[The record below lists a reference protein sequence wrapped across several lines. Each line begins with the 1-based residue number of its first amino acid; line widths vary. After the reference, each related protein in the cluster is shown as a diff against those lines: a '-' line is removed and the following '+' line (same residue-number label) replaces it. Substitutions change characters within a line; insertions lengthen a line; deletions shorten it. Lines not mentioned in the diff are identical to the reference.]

1 MEALFENYE
10 MFIKENADE
19 LQDPSGAM
27 KLVIDEGMFK
37 SYADA
42 LTSGLDESVRGGV
55 LAVLDRQREMVLSEA
70 ANVPASTFAAG
81 WTVLSFPILVDI
93 YSEPIIAELCNVYT
107 TNSPVLSIPRVR
119 IKSQTRSYDG
129 TVVEES
135 YMPTTK
141 KLIRANVVEV
151 NALPGV
157 ANNVFTL
164 ATLSPDNLKMNR
176 RYTLLTQVQV
186 TESGAGAD
194 VHTVDVSF
202 IPDSRNQI
210 VGEFTFED
218 SSAATVA
225 CSVTGHVDYEKGIIT
240 YNVIAGAGGAGIVFT
255 VDFAVFSM
263 RFVPV
268 ATMNGRTKVVVET
281 EMTDVFIDPNE
292 DFLIDLT
299 QEDIQDYQAIF
310 KIDLARTLSEAIKR
324 QVLLNKDYD
333 LAYFL
338 KAAEAEVTTAG
349 ASTTVDLAAFSV
361 GGAEYTP
368 ANVLDVFKAIVP
380 RVSLLMGVIR
390 RNYNM
395 YPTYMVT
402 GLRTAALLR
411 SLQDMM
417 VNLSGQKGEIGWSG
431 SGAQFLK
438 LRILESNHIEDD
450 MIYLSTKA
458 PQNALEK
465 SSILDL
471 IFKPLYVVKEVTD
484 GNSRTFVRA
493 RTMIK
498 ISRTDGLGFIK
509 VENMAPYVG

>member
-1 MEALFENYE
+1 MEQLFENYE
-10 MFIKENADE
+10 HFVKENADE
-19 LQDPSGAM
+19 LQDPQGAM
-27 KLVIDEGMFK
+27 RLIIDEGMFR

-42 LTSGLDESVRGGV
+42 LTSGIDENIRENV
-55 LAVLDRQREMVLSEA
+55 LTVLNRQREMVLQEA

-107 TNSPVLSIPRVR
+107 TQSPTLSIPRVR
-119 IKSQTRSYDG
+119 IKAQTKSYDG
-129 TVVEES
+129 TTVEES
-135 YMPTTK
+135 YIPTTK

-151 NALPGV
+151 TALPSQ

-164 ATLSPDNLKMNR
+164 ATLSSDNLKMNR
-176 RYTLLTQVQV
+176 RYTLLTSVKINDG
-186 TESGAGAD
+186 SAD
-194 VHTVDVSF
+194 VDVPVTF

-210 VGEFTFED
+210 VGEFDYQDSGATATFT
-218 SSAATVA
+218 ATI
-225 CSVTGHVDYEKGIIT
+225 TGHVEYEKGIIT
-240 YNVIAGAGGAGIVFT
+240 YNVIAGDPTHNCIDAT
-255 VDFAVFSM
+255 FSL

-338 KAAEAEVTTAG
+338 KASEADIAKTGASTNLDLTQFTAG
-349 ASTTVDLAAFSV
+349 AD
-361 GGAEYTP
+361 YTP
-368 ANVLDVFKAIVP
+368 ANVLDVFKAIIP
-380 RVSLLMGVIR
+380 RVSLIVGTIR

-395 YPTYMVT
+395 YPTYLLS
-402 GLRTAALLR
+402 GLKTAALLR
-411 SLQDMM
+411 SMQEML
-417 VNLSGQKGEIGWSG
+417 VNLPNQTGELGWTGAS
-431 SGAQFLK
+431 AQFLK
-438 LRILESNHIEDD
+438 LRILESNHISDD

-498 ISRTDGLGFIK
+498 ISRTDGLGYIK
-509 VENMAPYVG
+509 VENLDPFLG

>member
-10 MFIKENADE
+10 LFIRENADE

-27 KLVIDEGMFK
+27 KVVVDEGMFK

-42 LTSGLDESVRGGV
+42 LTTGLDENVRAGV
-55 LAVLDRQREMVLSEA
+55 LNVLDRQREMILQEA

-107 TNSPVLSIPRVR
+107 TNSPTLSIPRVR

-135 YMPTTK
+135 YIPTTK
-141 KLIRANVVEV
+141 KLVRANVVEV

-164 ATLSPDNLKMNR
+164 ATLSPENLKMNR
-176 RYTLLTQVQV
+176 RYTLLSQIQI
-186 TESGAGAD
+186 TEGGAGSD
-194 VHTVDVSF
+194 VHAVDVSF

-210 VGEFTFED
+210 VGSFTFTD
-218 SSAATVA
+218 SGATTVEA
-225 CSVTGHVDYEKGIIT
+225 SVTGHVDYERGIIT
-240 YNVIAGAGGAGIVFT
+240 FNVIVGDGSAGITWT
-255 VDFAVFSM
+255 VDHAAFSL

-268 ATMNGRTKVVVET
+268 ATMNGRTRVVVET

-299 QEDIQDYQAIF
+299 QEDIQDYQSIF

-338 KAAEAEVTTAG
+338 KASESEIAKAG
-349 ASTTVDLAAFSV
+349 AATTVDLAAFAV
-361 GGAEYTP
+361 GGDFTP
-368 ANVLDVFKAIVP
+368 ANVLDVFKAIAP
-380 RVSLLMGVIR
+380 RVSLLMGIIR

-402 GLRTAALLR
+402 GVKTAALLR

-417 VNLSGQKGEIGWSG
+417 VNMAGVKGELGWSG
-431 SGAQFLK
+431 SNAQFLK
-438 LRILESNHIEDD
+438 LRILESNHIDD
-450 MIYLSTKA
+450 SMIYLSTKA

-498 ISRTDGLGFIK
+498 ISRTDGLGSIK
-509 VENMAPYVG
+509 VENMDPYLG

>member
-10 MFIKENADE
+10 LFIRENADE

-27 KLVIDEGMFK
+27 KVVVDEGMFK

-42 LTSGLDESVRGGV
+42 LTTGLDESVRAGV
-55 LAVLDRQREMVLSEA
+55 LNVLDRQREMILQEA

-107 TNSPVLSIPRVR
+107 TNSPTLSIPRVR

-135 YMPTTK
+135 YIPTTK

-151 NALPGV
+151 NALPSV

-164 ATLSPDNLKMNR
+164 ATLSPENLKMNR
-176 RYTLLTQVQV
+176 RYTLMTQVQINDG
-186 TESGAGAD
+186 TSD
-194 VHTVDVSF
+194 IDVDVSF

-218 SSAATVA
+218 GAANTVT
-225 CSVTGHVDYEKGIIT
+225 CSVTGHVDYEKGIVT
-240 YNVIAGAGGAGIVFT
+240 FNVIADGPGTYT
-255 VDFAVFSM
+255 VNHAVFSL

-268 ATMNGRTKVVVET
+268 ATMNGRTRVIVET

-299 QEDIQDYQAIF
+299 QEDIQDYQSIF

-338 KAAEAEVTTAG
+338 KASEADVDKAG
-349 ASTTVDLAAFSV
+349 ASTTVDLSGFSV
-361 GGAEYTP
+361 GGGEYTP
-368 ANVLDVFKAIVP
+368 ANVLDVFKAVIP
-380 RVSLLMGVIR
+380 RVSLLMGIIR

-402 GLRTAALLR
+402 GVKTAALLR

-417 VNLSGQKGEIGWSG
+417 VNMASQKGELGWSG
-431 SGAQFLK
+431 SNAQFLK
-438 LRILESNHIEDD
+438 LKILESNHIDD
-450 MIYLSTKA
+450 SMIYLSTKA

-498 ISRTDGLGFIK
+498 ISRTDGLGYIK
-509 VENMAPYVG
+509 VDNMDPYLG

>member
-10 MFIKENADE
+10 LFIRENADE

-27 KLVIDEGMFK
+27 RVVVDEGMFK

-42 LTSGLDESVRGGV
+42 LTTGLDEGVRANV
-55 LAVLDRQREMVLSEA
+55 LSVLDRQREMILQEA

-107 TNSPVLSIPRVR
+107 TNSPTLSIPRVR

-135 YMPTTK
+135 YIPTTK

-164 ATLSPDNLKMNR
+164 ATLSPENLKMNR
-176 RYTLLTQVQV
+176 RYTLLSQLSVNDGT
-186 TESGAGAD
+186 SD
-194 VHTVDVSF
+194 ITVDVSF

-210 VGEFTFED
+210 VGEFSFED
-218 SSAATVA
+218 GAANVVA
-225 CSVTGHVDYEKGIIT
+225 GSVTGHVDYEKGIIT
-240 YNVIAGAGGAGIVFT
+240 YNVIMDGAGAYT
-255 VDFAVFSM
+255 TNHAVFSL

-268 ATMNGRTKVVVET
+268 ATMNGRTRVVVET

-299 QEDIQDYQAIF
+299 QEDIQDYQSIF

-338 KAAEAEVTTAG
+338 KASEADIVKAG
-349 ASTTVDLAAFSV
+349 AATNVDLAAFSA
-361 GGAEYTP
+361 GGSEYTP
-368 ANVLDVFKAIVP
+368 ANVLDVFKAVIP
-380 RVSLLMGVIR
+380 RVSLLMGIIR

-402 GLRTAALLR
+402 GVKTAALLR

-417 VNLSGQKGEIGWSG
+417 VNMAGQSGELGWSG
-431 SGAQFLK
+431 SNAQFLK
-438 LRILESNHIEDD
+438 LKILESNHIDD
-450 MIYLSTKA
+450 QMIYISTKA

-498 ISRTDGLGFIK
+498 ISRTDGLGYIK
-509 VENMAPYVG
+509 VDNMDPYLG

>member
-1 MEALFENYE
+1 METLFENYE
-10 MFIKENADE
+10 VFIKENADD
-19 LQDPSGAM
+19 LQDPAGAQR
-27 KLVIDEGMFK
+27 LIVDHGMFK
-37 SYADA
+37 NYADA
-42 LTSGLDESVRGGV
+42 LTSGLDESVRPGV
-55 LAVLDRQREMVLSEA
+55 LAVLDRQREMILQES

-119 IKSQTRSYDG
+119 IKSQTKSYDG
-129 TVVEES
+129 SVVEES
-135 YMPTTK
+135 YIPTTQ

-151 NALPGV
+151 NAIPGV
-157 ANNVFTL
+157 TNNVFTL

-176 RYTLLTQVQV
+176 RYTLATKVQI
-186 TESGAGAD
+186 TESGAGTD
-194 VHTVDVSF
+194 VHEVPVSF

-210 VGEFTFED
+210 LGDFSFAD
-218 SSAATVA
+218 SSGATVE
-225 CSVTGHVDYEKGIIT
+225 CSITGHVDYDKGNVT
-240 YNVIAGAGGAGIVFT
+240 FNVIVGAGGAGINFT
-255 VDFAVFSM
+255 VDFAVFSL

-268 ATMNGRTKVVVET
+268 ATMNGRTKVIVET

-299 QEDIQDYQAIF
+299 QEDIQDYQSIF

-338 KAAEAEVTTAG
+338 KASESEIAAAG
-349 ASTTVDLAAFSV
+349 AATTLDLDTQAAA
-361 GGAEYTP
+361 GGNYTP
-368 ANVLDVFKAIVP
+368 SNVLDVLKAVVP
-380 RVSLLMGVIR
+380 RISLIMGTIR

-395 YPTYMVT
+395 YPTYLVT
-402 GLRTAALLR
+402 GLKTAALLR

-417 VNLSGQKGEIGWSG
+417 VNIAGQKGEIGWTG
-431 SGAQFLK
+431 SNAQFLK
-438 LRILESNHIEDD
+438 LRVLESNHIDD
-450 MIYLSTKA
+450 TMIYMSTKA

-493 RTMIK
+493 RTMVK
-498 ISRTDGLGFIK
+498 IVRTDGLGYIK
-509 VENMAPYVG
+509 LTNIDNYLG

>member
-1 MEALFENYE
+1 MEQLFENYE
-10 MFIKENADE
+10 LFVKENADE
-19 LQDPSGAM
+19 LQDPAGAM
-27 KLVIDEGMFK
+27 KLVLDEGMFR
-37 SYADA
+37 SYTDS
-42 LTSGLDESVRGGV
+42 LTNGLDENIRENV
-55 LAVLDRQREMVLSEA
+55 LKVLGRQREMVLQEA

-107 TNSPVLSIPRVR
+107 TQSPTLSIPRVR
-119 IKSQTRSYDG
+119 IKAQTKSYDG
-129 TVVEES
+129 TTVEES
-135 YMPTTK
+135 YIPTTK
-141 KLIRANVVEV
+141 KLVRANVVEV
-151 NALPGV
+151 VCDPSI
-157 ANNVFTL
+157 ANNVFSI
-164 ATLSPDNLKMNR
+164 ATLSSDNLKMNR
-176 RYTLLTQVQV
+176 RYTLLTKV
-186 TESGAGAD
+186 TINDGTND
-194 VHTVDVSF
+194 VEVPVTF

-210 VGEFTFED
+210 VGEFDYED
-218 SSAATVA
+218 TQATPVTHTA
-225 CSVTGHVDYEKGIIT
+225 SITGHVEYEKGIIT
-240 YNVIAGAGGAGIVFT
+240 YNVIPGAGHNVVNAT
-255 VDFAVFSM
+255 FSL

-338 KAAEAEVTTAG
+338 KASEADIAKTG
-349 ASTTVDLAAFSV
+349 ASTELDLSAFTA
-361 GGAEYTP
+361 GGGGDYTP
-368 ANVLDVFKAIVP
+368 SNVLDVFKAIIP
-380 RVSLLMGVIR
+380 RISLVVGTIR

-395 YPTYMVT
+395 YPTYLLS
-402 GLRTAALLR
+402 GLKTAALLR
-411 SLQDMM
+411 SMQEML
-417 VNLSGQKGEIGWSG
+417 VNLPNQTGELGWTGAS
-431 SGAQFLK
+431 AQFLK
-438 LRILESNHIEDD
+438 LRILESNHISDD

-493 RTMIK
+493 RTMVK
-498 ISRTDGLGFIK
+498 ISRTDGLGYIK
-509 VENMAPYVG
+509 VNDLDPFLG

>member
-1 MEALFENYE
+1 METLFENYE
-10 MFIKENADE
+10 NFITENAED
-19 LQDPSGAM
+19 LQDPAGAQRM
-27 KLVIDEGMFK
+27 IVDQSLFK
-37 SYADA
+37 NYADA
-42 LTSGLDESVRGGV
+42 LTTGLDEAVRPGV
-55 LAVLDRQREMVLSEA
+55 LAVLDRQREMIIQEA

-119 IKSQTRSYDG
+119 IKSQTKSYDG

-135 YMPTTK
+135 YIPTTK
-141 KLIRANVVEV
+141 KLIRANVIEV
-151 NALPGV
+151 NAVPGV
-157 ANNVFTL
+157 TNNVFTL

-176 RYTLLTQVQV
+176 RYTLATKLQV
-186 TESGAGAD
+186 TEGGGGSTTIE
-194 VHTVDVSF
+194 VPISI
-202 IPDSRNQI
+202 IPDSRNQLL
-210 VGEFTFED
+210 GEFSFQD
-218 SSAATVA
+218 SGGGTVEGRLN
-225 CSVTGHVDYEKGIIT
+225 GHVDYDKGDLTFNIT
-240 YNVIAGAGGAGIVFT
+240 TSGGTAGYTFAP
-255 VDFAVFSM
+255 DFCVFSL

-338 KAAEAEVTTAG
+338 KAAEAEIAAAG
-349 ASTTVDLAAFSV
+349 AATELDLDTQAAS
-361 GGAEYTP
+361 GGDYTP
-368 ANVLDVFKAIVP
+368 SNVLDVLKAVVP
-380 RVSLLMGVIR
+380 RVSLIMGTIR

-395 YPTYMVT
+395 YPTYIVS
-402 GLRTAALLR
+402 GLKTAALLR

-417 VNLSGQKGEIGWSG
+417 VNIAGQKGEIGWTG
-431 SGAQFLK
+431 SNAQFLK
-438 LRILESNHIEDD
+438 LRVLESNHIDD
-450 MIYLSTKA
+450 NMIYMSTKA

-493 RTMIK
+493 RTMVK
-498 ISRTDGLGFIK
+498 IVRTDGLGYIRLLNIDK
-509 VENMAPYVG
+509 YLG

>member
-1 MEALFENYE
+1 MDALFENYE
-10 MFIKENADE
+10 LFIKENADD

-27 KLVIDEGMFK
+27 KVVMDEGMFK
-37 SYADA
+37 SYVDS
-42 LTSGLDESVRGGV
+42 LTTGLDEGVRASV
-55 LAVLDRQREMVLSEA
+55 ADVLDRQREMILSEA

-107 TNSPVLSIPRVR
+107 TNSPTLSIPRVR
-119 IKSQTRSYDG
+119 IKSQTKSYDG

-135 YMPTTK
+135 YIPTTQ
-141 KLIRANVVEV
+141 KLVRANVVEV

-157 ANNVFTL
+157 SNNVWTL

-176 RYTLLTQVQV
+176 RYTLLTGLQITEGGTGSAVQ
-186 TESGAGAD
+186 TI
-194 VHTVDVSF
+194 DVSF

-210 VGEFTFED
+210 VGDFSFTD
-218 SSAATVA
+218 SGGATVD
-225 CSVTGHVDYEKGIIT
+225 CSITGHVDYEKGIIT
-240 YNVIAGAGGAGIVFT
+240 YNVIVGDGSTGYTFT
-255 VDFAVFSM
+255 VDFATFSL

-268 ATMNGRTKVVVET
+268 ATMNGRTRVIVET

-299 QEDIQDYQAIF
+299 QEDIQDYQSIF

-338 KAAEAEVTTAG
+338 KASQADVDKAG
-349 ASTTVDLAAFSV
+349 ASTTLDLSTYSGSNSDFV
-361 GGAEYTP
+361 PDTP
-368 ANVLDVFKAIVP
+368 LDIFKAIIP
-380 RVSLLMGVIR
+380 RVSLLMGIIR

-402 GLRTAALLR
+402 GTKSAALLR
-411 SLQDMM
+411 SLQDMV
-417 VNLSGQKGEIGWSG
+417 VNMAGLKGDLGWN
-431 SGAQFLK
+431 GASSQFMK
-438 LRILESNHIEDD
+438 LRVLESNHIDD
-450 MIYLSTKA
+450 NMIYLSTKA

-493 RTMIK
+493 RTMVK
-498 ISRTDGLGFIK
+498 ISRTDGLGYIK
-509 VENMAPYVG
+509 IENMDPYLG

>member
-1 MEALFENYE
+1 MEQLFENYE
-10 MFIKENADE
+10 LFVKENADE
-19 LQDPSGAM
+19 LQDPAGAM
-27 KLVIDEGMFK
+27 KVVVDEGMFRA
-37 SYADA
+37 YADA
-42 LTSGLDESVRGGV
+42 LTTGLDEGVRENV
-55 LAVLDRQREMVLSEA
+55 LNVLNRQREMVLSEA

-107 TNSPVLSIPRVR
+107 TQSPTLSIPRVR
-119 IKSQTRSYDG
+119 IKAQTKSYDG
-129 TVVEES
+129 TTVEES
-135 YMPTTK
+135 YIPTTK

-151 NALPGV
+151 TAAPGV

-164 ATLSPDNLKMNR
+164 ATLSSDNLKMNR
-176 RYTLLTQVQV
+176 RYTLMTSIKVNDG
-186 TESGAGAD
+186 TAD
-194 VHTVDVSF
+194 IDVPVSF

-210 VGEFTFED
+210 VGEFDYED
-218 SSAATVA
+218 STPATQNA
-225 CSVTGHVDYEKGIIT
+225 SVTGHVDYEKGILT
-240 YNVIAGAGGAGIVFT
+240 YNVVLPTGHT
-255 VDFAVFSM
+255 VVSAVFSL

-338 KAAEAEVTTAG
+338 KASEADIAKTGAATTLDLTAFAAAAG
-349 ASTTVDLAAFSV
+349 D
-361 GGAEYTP
+361 YTP
-368 ANVLDVFKAIVP
+368 SNVLDVFKAIVP
-380 RVSLLMGVIR
+380 RISLVVGTIR

-395 YPTYMVT
+395 YPTYLLS
-402 GLRTAALLR
+402 GLKTAALLR
-411 SLQDMM
+411 SMQEML
-417 VNLSGQKGEIGWSG
+417 VNLPNQTGELGWTGAS
-431 SGAQFLK
+431 AQFLK
-438 LRILESNHIEDD
+438 LRILESNHIDD
-450 MIYLSTKA
+450 SMIYLSTKA

-498 ISRTDGLGFIK
+498 ISRTDGLGYIK
-509 VENMAPYVG
+509 VDNLDPYLG

>member
-10 MFIKENADE
+10 LFIRENADD

-27 KLVIDEGMFK
+27 KVVMDEGMFK
-37 SYADA
+37 TYADA
-42 LTSGLDESVRGGV
+42 LTTGLDENVRSSV
-55 LAVLDRQREMVLSEA
+55 LSVLDRQREMILSEA

-107 TNSPVLSIPRVR
+107 TNSPTLSIPRVR
-119 IKSQTRSYDG
+119 IKSQTKSYDG

-135 YMPTTK
+135 YIPTTK
-141 KLIRANVVEV
+141 KLVRANVVEI

-157 ANNVFTL
+157 SNNVWTL

-186 TESGAGAD
+186 TETAGGSD

-210 VGEFTFED
+210 VGSFSFTD
-218 SSAATVA
+218 SGGATVE
-225 CSVTGHVDYEKGIIT
+225 CSITGHVDYEKGIIT
-240 YNVIAGAGGAGIVFT
+240 YNVIVGDGSSGYTFQ
-255 VDFAVFSM
+255 VDFAVFSL

-268 ATMNGRTKVVVET
+268 ATMNGRTRVVVET

-299 QEDIQDYQAIF
+299 QEDIQDYQSIF

-338 KAAEAEVTTAG
+338 KASEAEIVKAG
-349 ASTTVDLAAFSV
+349 AATVVDLTGFSV
-361 GGAEYTP
+361 GGGEYTP
-368 ANVLDVFKAIVP
+368 ASVLDVLKAIVP

-402 GLRTAALLR
+402 GVRTAALLR

-417 VNLSGQKGEIGWSG
+417 VNMAGQKGELGWSG
-431 SGAQFLK
+431 ASSQFLK
-438 LRILESNHIEDD
+438 LKILESNHIDD
-450 MIYLSTKA
+450 EMIYLSTKA

-493 RTMIK
+493 RTMVK
-498 ISRTDGLGFIK
+498 ISRTDGLGYIK
-509 VENMAPYVG
+509 VENMAPYIG

>member
-1 MEALFENYE
+1 MEQLFENYE
-10 MFIKENADE
+10 LFVKENADE
-19 LQDPSGAM
+19 LQDPQGAM
-27 KLVIDEGMFK
+27 KLIIDEGMFR
-37 SYADA
+37 SYTDA
-42 LTSGLDESVRGGV
+42 LCTGMDDNIRENV
-55 LAVLDRQREMVLSEA
+55 LNVLNRQREMVLQES

-107 TNSPVLSIPRVR
+107 TQSPTLSIPRVR
-119 IKSQTRSYDG
+119 IKAQTKSYDG
-129 TVVEES
+129 TTVEES
-135 YMPTTK
+135 YIPTTK
-141 KLIRANVVEV
+141 KLVRANVVEIT
-151 NALPGV
+151 ADPGI

-164 ATLSPDNLKMNR
+164 ATLSSDNLKMNR
-176 RYTLLTQVQV
+176 RYTLLTSVNM
-186 TESGAGAD
+186 TTPDGD
-194 VHTVDVSF
+194 VDVPVTF

-210 VGEFTFED
+210 VGEFDFTN
-218 SSAATVA
+218 VA
-225 CSVTGHVDYEKGIIT
+225 GDASFTASITGHVEYEKGIIT
-240 YNVIAGAGGAGIVFT
+240 YNIIAPVGCSANNAT
-255 VDFAVFSM
+255 FSL

-338 KAAEAEVTTAG
+338 KASEADIAKTGAATNLDLSSFAAAAG
-349 ASTTVDLAAFSV
+349 D
-361 GGAEYTP
+361 YTP
-368 ANVLDVFKAIVP
+368 SNVLDVFKAIIP
-380 RVSLLMGVIR
+380 RISLVVGTIR

-395 YPTYMVT
+395 YPTYLLS
-402 GLRTAALLR
+402 GLKTAALLR
-411 SLQDMM
+411 SMQEML
-417 VNLSGQKGEIGWSG
+417 VNLPNQTGELGWTGAS
-431 SGAQFLK
+431 AQFLK
-438 LRILESNHIEDD
+438 LRILESNHISDD

-493 RTMIK
+493 RTMVK
-498 ISRTDGLGFIK
+498 ISRTDGLGYIK
-509 VENMAPYVG
+509 VDNLDPFLG